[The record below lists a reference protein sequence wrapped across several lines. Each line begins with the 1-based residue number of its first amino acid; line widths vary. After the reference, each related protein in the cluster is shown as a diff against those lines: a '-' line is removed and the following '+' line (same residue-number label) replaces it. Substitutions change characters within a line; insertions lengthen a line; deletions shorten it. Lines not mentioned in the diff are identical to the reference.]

1 MNKQQYNKIED
12 FVRTVMPSLIKSLI
26 YDTEDGKYILFER
39 YAIQKQSNKTL
50 VVRYGD
56 GRQLIFNRMRHA
68 VAWVVLDRN
77 MRMWEANR
85 LMELDI
91 RYEGLEFDLAQH
103 ERILL
108 STNDGE
114 RYDIM
119 TNKIQHDRA
128 LQNKFQKEIDKY
140 IIMANECQQQGFKN
154 ELTRS
159 SRKQKEQIS

>member
-12 FVRTVMPSLIKSLI
+12 FVRTVMPALIKSLI

-39 YAIQKQSNKTL
+39 YAIQKQNDKTL

-56 GRQLIFNRMRHA
+56 GRQQTFNRMRHA
-68 VAWVVLDRN
+68 VAWVVLDKN

-85 LMELDI
+85 LVELDM
-91 RYEGLEFDLAQH
+91 RCEGLEFDIVQH
-103 ERILL
+103 ERILR
-108 STNDGE
+108 STNDSE
-114 RYDIM
+114 RYDLM

-140 IIMANECQQQGFKN
+140 IIMANDCQQQGFKN
-154 ELTRS
+154 ELIRS